1 MQKHKTKLKKEQ
13 NRTRTEY
20 NSRLKAPI
28 QFTEPM
34 QIQLS
39 QLLWMMFSVK
49 VHSNTLK
56 KVQSN
61 HIFKLFE
68 IANYV
73 GRSSKQSVINFWN

>member
-39 QLLWMMFSVK
+39 QLL
-49 VHSNTLK
+49 
-56 KVQSN
+56 
-61 HIFKLFE
+61 
-68 IANYV
+68 
-73 GRSSKQSVINFWN
+73 